1 MTQNNKDLHEVE
13 DPDVKNYEP
22 KPEGEKQFWKRH
34 LINKHKDRNGNN
46 DDVFNASNV
55 GKDKTRLPGDPKA
68 DLDNPSVGT
77 RPVDQLKGEK
87 GIKEDKMTSAD
98 KTKREEIVMA
108 MKKKAAGF
116 KERYGDNYKNV
127 MYATATKN
135 AMEEVELEE
144 GPSSK
149 EIKMAAGIA
158 NDKRYAGGNMTGATN
173 AIEKMRKGLSSH
185 PKVSD
190 ALRRANEET
199 VVEDSQ
205 AATSDNPGGVQGTTG
220 TIDNNNSH
228 LNNNPVG
235 NPPGKGDV
243 KNTLEAIAM
252 QAAEIHD
259 KLEDGQEI
267 DSQAQ
272 AMLSEAKDALD
283 QVYEIVTNGGGA
295 QDAKPTPAP
304 KNGGAS
310 ANVKE
315 DFNDLAEEGEMY
327 MARNQL
333 MTAQRAIVNLLPM
346 MKGSGDM
353 EAWVQSKIT
362 QGAQMLDT
370 VADYMQSKAGIKEDF
385 ENVDDSEELFEE
397 LEVLDEATVKD
408 KTGTIVG
415 THKPGEG
422 FKPNALGKK
431 LGHKAHAT
439 DVPSDTTIT
448 KRGRKVGSKSFGA
461 SKRKGESSD
470 EAGAQSEKP
479 SFTDQLLKAADNR
492 EGGHV
497 EFDNGQKHHVPR
509 SHANAGLYHLGKP
522 EKPTDKNKVRKHIG
536 ASKENFDSFRKS
548 GGRLPKEAPKYDPDA
563 RIKARTAQIV
573 GGIKKPRSAATVA
586 LAQKIL
592 ARRKAGK

>member
-13 DPDVKNYEP
+13 DPNSEYYEP
-22 KPEGEKQFWKRH
+22 KPEGEKSFWKRH
-34 LINKHKDRNGNN
+34 LVNKHKDRNGNGS
-46 DDVFNASNV
+46 DVFSATNI
-55 GKDKTRLPGDPKA
+55 GKDKSRLKGDPKA
-68 DLDNPSVGT
+68 DLDDPIVGN
-77 RPVDQLKGEK
+77 RPIDQLKDEK
-87 GIKEDKMTSAD
+87 GTKKLKEDKMNSAE
-98 KTKREEIVMA
+98 KTKREDIVKA
-108 MKKKAAGF
+108 MKKKTAGF
-116 KERYGDNYKNV
+116 KERYGDRWKDV
-127 MYATATKN
+127 MYATATKQ
-135 AMEEVELEE
+135 AMGEEFEDL
-144 GPSSK
+144 
-149 EIKMAAGIA
+149 
-158 NDKRYAGGNMTGATN
+158 D
-173 AIEKMRKGLSSH
+173 
-185 PKVSD
+185 
-190 ALRRANEET
+190 
-199 VVEDSQ
+199 EDSQ

-220 TIDNNNSH
+220 TVDNNNSH
-228 LNNNPVG
+228 LNNNPTG
-235 NPPGKGDV
+235 DPPKKGDV
-243 KNTLEAIAM
+243 KDTLEAIAM
-252 QAAEIHD
+252 QAAELHD

-295 QDAKPTPAP
+295 QDAKPAPAP

-333 MTAQRAIVNLLPM
+333 MTAQRAIASLLPM
-346 MKGSGDM
+346 MKGNGDM
-353 EAWVQSKIT
+353 EAWVQSKLT
-362 QGAQMLDT
+362 QGTEMLDT
-370 VADYMQSKAGIKEDF
+370 VADYMKSKAGVKEDF
-385 ENVDDSEELFEE
+385 EYVDDSEELFEE
-397 LEVLDEATVKD
+397 LEVLDEASVKD

-497 EFDNGQKHHVPR
+497 EFDNGQKHHIPR

-548 GGRLPKEAPKYDPDA
+548 GGQLPKEAPKYDPDA

-573 GGIKKPRSAATVA
+573 GGVKKPRSAATVA

>member
-1 MTQNNKDLHEVE
+1 
-13 DPDVKNYEP
+13 
-22 KPEGEKQFWKRH
+22 
-34 LINKHKDRNGNN
+34 
-46 DDVFNASNV
+46 
-55 GKDKTRLPGDPKA
+55 
-68 DLDNPSVGT
+68 
-77 RPVDQLKGEK
+77 
-87 GIKEDKMTSAD
+87 MTSAD
-98 KTKREEIVMA
+98 KAKREEIVMA

-173 AIEKMRKGLSSH
+173 TIEKMRKGLSSH

-235 NPPGKGDV
+235 DPPGKGDV

-252 QAAEIHD
+252 QAAELHD

-283 QVYEIVTNGGGA
+283 QVYEIVTNGNGA
-295 QDAKPTPAP
+295 QDAKSAPAP

-333 MTAQRAIVNLLPM
+333 MTAQRAIASLLPM
-346 MKGSGDM
+346 MKGNGDM
-353 EAWVQSKIT
+353 EAWVQSKLT
-362 QGAQMLDT
+362 QGAEMLDT
-370 VADYMQSKAGIKEDF
+370 VADYMKSKAGVKEDF
-385 ENVDDSEELFEE
+385 EYVDDSEELFEE
-397 LEVLDEATVKD
+397 LEVLDEASVKD

-548 GGRLPKEAPKYDPDA
+548 GGQLPKEAPKYDPDA

-573 GGIKKPRSAATVA
+573 GGVKKPRSAATVA

>member
-13 DPDVKNYEP
+13 DPNSEYYEP

-55 GKDKTRLPGDPKA
+55 GKDKSRLPGDPKA
-68 DLDNPSVGT
+68 DLDNSSTGNL
-77 RPVDQLKGEK
+77 PVDQLKGEK
-87 GIKEDKMTSAD
+87 GTKKLKEDKMTSAD
-98 KTKREEIVMA
+98 KAKREDIVKA
-108 MKKKAAGF
+108 MKSKTAGF
-116 KERYGDNYKNV
+116 KDRYGENWKNV

-135 AMEEVELEE
+135 AMEEVEDLEE
-144 GPSSK
+144 GPTSK

-173 AIEKMRKGLSSH
+173 TIEKMRKGLSSH

-205 AATSDNPGGVQGTTG
+205 AAASDNPGAGGGQAPTTG
-220 TIDNNNSH
+220 TVDNNNSH
-228 LNNNPVG
+228 LNNNPTG
-235 NPPGKGDV
+235 DPKGKGDV
-243 KNTLEAIAM
+243 KDTLEAIAM
-252 QAAEIHD
+252 QAAELHD

-295 QDAKPTPAP
+295 QDAKPAPAP

-315 DFNDLAEEGEMY
+315 DFEY
-327 MARNQL
+327 
-333 MTAQRAIVNLLPM
+333 I
-346 MKGSGDM
+346 
-353 EAWVQSKIT
+353 
-362 QGAQMLDT
+362 
-370 VADYMQSKAGIKEDF
+370 
-385 ENVDDSEELFEE
+385 DDSEELFEE
-397 LEVLDEATVKD
+397 LEVLDEASVKD
-408 KTGTIVG
+408 KTGTIIG

-461 SKRKGESSD
+461 SKRKGETYD

-497 EFDNGQKHHVPR
+497 EFDNGQKHHIPR
-509 SHANAGLYHLGKP
+509 AHANAGLYHLGKP
-522 EKPTDKNKVRKHIG
+522 EKPSDKNKVRKHIG

-548 GGRLPKEAPKYDPDA
+548 GGQLPKEAPKYDPDA
-563 RIKARTAQIV
+563 KIKARTAQIT
-573 GGIKKPRSAATVA
+573 GGIKKPRSSANAA